1 MSSPDGPLAAENDD
15 EDEDADAAVDA
26 DVDADVVN
34 ADVVDVA

>member
-1 MSSPDGPLAAENDD
+1 MSSPDSPLAAEND
-15 EDEDADAAVDA
+15 DEDADAAVDA